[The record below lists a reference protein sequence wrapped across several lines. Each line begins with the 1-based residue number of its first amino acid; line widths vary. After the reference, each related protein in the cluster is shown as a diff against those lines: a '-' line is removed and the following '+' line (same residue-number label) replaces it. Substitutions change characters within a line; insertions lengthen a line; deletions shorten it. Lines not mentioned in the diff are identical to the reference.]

1 MKILWFAATPCGSV
15 RRTNTKTLAGGWLI
29 SLEDELKKNKSVE
42 LHVSFLSTIEENSF
56 EYDNVKYYPVKVK
69 HASSPILRIIDRFHN
84 DSSIEKEVL
93 PKLEAIVSKVKPD
106 IIHIHGT
113 EGVMG
118 ICSDYVENIPV
129 VFSIQGLIAPYSEK
143 FFSGLP
149 QTFAYKNDPIY
160 DVMRNVGIKRAYQGF
175 LYKAQREKGYLQ
187 KANYVFGR
195 TQWDKDVT
203 GLFNP
208 NRKYYVVDEIL
219 RNQFYKT
226 HWQKDGFNKK
236 LKIVSTIS
244 GGIYKGYETVLKS
257 AKLLIDYADFDFE
270 WHIAGYDMKSKWVHL
285 AEKLTGIKTSAC
297 NITLHGR
304 IDADELSALLTE
316 SDIYVHVSH
325 IENSP
330 NSVCEAML
338 IGMPVIAS
346 FAGGTSSMLENEK
359 EGILVQDGDPYM
371 YAGAIIDYYMDF
383 DKAKIYGENA
393 RRRAMERHNP
403 EQIAN
408 QLVAAYNAILN
419 DFDTKSSKNSKFI
432 HTS

>member
-1 MKILWFAATPCGSV
+1 MNKKVILWFANNQCGSI
-15 RRTNTKTLAGGWLI
+15 RRNSAATISGGWLI
-29 SLEDELKKNKSVE
+29 SLEDEIKKNPGVE
-42 LHVSFLSTIEENSF
+42 LNVAFFSDVKENPF
-56 EYDNVKYYPVKVK
+56 DYDGVRYYPMYSSMSKNKVGRVIERLKSKEEKDKQMLSLMLDVVK
-69 HASSPILRIIDRFHN
+69 D
-84 DSSIEKEVL
+84 
-93 PKLEAIVSKVKPD
+93 VKPD

-113 EGVMG
+113 EERFGL
-118 ICSDYVENIPV
+118 IQEYIKDTPI

-143 FFSGLP
+143 YFSGLP
-149 QTFAYKNDPIY
+149 QAFAYKNDPIY
-160 DVMRNVGIKRAYQGF
+160 DVVRNVGIKRAYQDF
-175 LYKAQREKGYLQ
+175 LYKAEREKGYLQ
-187 KANYVFGR
+187 KARYIFGR
-195 TQWDKDVT
+195 TLWDKDVT

-208 NRKYYVVDEIL
+208 NRKYYVVDEIM
-219 RNQFYKT
+219 RKQFYNT
-226 HWQKDGFNKK
+226 LWQKNHYNKR

-257 AKLLIDYADFDFE
+257 AKLLKDYADLEFE

-285 AEKLTGIKTSAC
+285 AEKLTGIKTSTC
-297 NITLHGR
+297 NIVLHGR
-304 IDADELSALLTE
+304 IDADELSSLLTE

-383 DKAKIYGENA
+383 DKAKTYGENA

-403 EQIAN
+403 ERIAN

-419 DFDTKSSKNSKFI
+419 DFDTKSYK
-432 HTS
+432 